1 MSEDELKKMNPW
13 KKKAWSTRVRRWLKM
28 MPQEMLEKGTKTRVK
43 EWVKDNVGR
52 RGIDNIMWG
61 RWKHDATEG
70 EEGENTGRKKDEGS
84 RKSRNPPT
92 SRKQMRKLGEP
103 QRKIC
108 RLEEQRSEEE
118 THSKAGKPTAWST
131 PVVGEPTLGKPH
143 QQQSE
148 VSGGKKMSLKD
159 GPEKDN
165 AAQKRRRKEE
175 NQVKREQKA
184 KARKD

>member
-1 MSEDELKKMNPW
+1 
-13 KKKAWSTRVRRWLKM
+13 
-28 MPQEMLEKGTKTRVK
+28 
-43 EWVKDNVGR
+43 
-52 RGIDNIMWG
+52 
-61 RWKHDATEG
+61 
-70 EEGENTGRKKDEGS
+70 
-84 RKSRNPPT
+84 
-92 SRKQMRKLGEP
+92 MRKLGEP

-143 QQQSE
+143 QQQPE

>member
-1 MSEDELKKMNPW
+1 
-13 KKKAWSTRVRRWLKM
+13 
-28 MPQEMLEKGTKTRVK
+28 
-43 EWVKDNVGR
+43 
-52 RGIDNIMWG
+52 
-61 RWKHDATEG
+61 
-70 EEGENTGRKKDEGS
+70 
-84 RKSRNPPT
+84 
-92 SRKQMRKLGEP
+92 MRKLGEP

-143 QQQSE
+143 QQQPE

-165 AAQKRRRKEE
+165 AAQKRRRKI
-175 NQVKREQKA
+175 R
-184 KARKD
+184 